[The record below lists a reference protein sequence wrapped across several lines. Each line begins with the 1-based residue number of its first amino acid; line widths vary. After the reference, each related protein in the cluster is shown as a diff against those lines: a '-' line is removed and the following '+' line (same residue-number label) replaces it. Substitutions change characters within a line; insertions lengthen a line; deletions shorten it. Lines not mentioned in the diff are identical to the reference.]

1 MVIVCGGG
9 CAVADSQKEVGCG
22 TNKIGAVQRGHG
34 KLPMIGHKTA
44 FRAFLCPRPKEL
56 PSVSKRS
63 LFYQHHQFTME
74 TFVEKHDSL
83 I

>member
-1 MVIVCGGG
+1 VVIGG
-9 CAVADSQKEVGCG
+9 AVVRWRIHKEA
-22 TNKIGAVQRGHG
+22 KIGAVQRGHG

-63 LFYQHHQFTME
+63 HFYQNHLFTME